1 LQSTFSPDSTLLA
14 SCAYDAVVKVWD
26 INTNNC
32 TISLDMNNF
41 KDKRVNAVA
50 FFNKNLLATAGHDAT
65 LRLWDLRNET
75 PVAQFPI
82 KGACS
87 ALVIGSSK
95 VGALGD
101 SLGNIFL
108 LELNLI

>member
-1 LQSTFSPDSTLLA
+1 
-14 SCAYDAVVKVWD
+14 
-26 INTNNC
+26 
-32 TISLDMNNF
+32 MENF

-50 FFNKNLLATAGHDAT
+50 FVTKDLLATAGHDAT
-65 LRLWDLRNET
+65 LRLWDLRLEH

-87 ALVIGSSK
+87 SLIIGSSK
-95 VGALGD
+95 VAALGD
-101 SLGNIFL
+101 TLGNIFL